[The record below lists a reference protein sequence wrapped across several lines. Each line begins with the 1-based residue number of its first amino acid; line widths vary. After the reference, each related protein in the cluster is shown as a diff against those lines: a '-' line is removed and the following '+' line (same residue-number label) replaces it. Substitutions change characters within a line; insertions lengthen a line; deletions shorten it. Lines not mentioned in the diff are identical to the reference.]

1 MFLAITLWQIHL
13 NKLHRCTKEQNL
25 LSLSGFVGVLWIKKV
40 IIHFRWKEI
49 QYIFTEWLQKS
60 KRFSFDSCACDPG
73 PVPYLHNQICLAC
86 FQLFFLH
93 NNMVD
98 HHIQGKHIFIA
109 VWINKDRLKHFY
121 SWLLYRCNLSNI
133 ATIHQF

>member
-1 MFLAITLWQIHL
+1 MYQRA
-13 NKLHRCTKEQNL
+13 KPVKSVRVCRCPL
-25 LSLSGFVGVLWIKKV
+25 D
-40 IIHFRWKEI
+40 
-49 QYIFTEWLQKS
+49 QKS
-60 KRFSFDSCACDPG
+60 NYTLSVKRNSVHLYRVAPKEHCPKFERFSFDLCACDPG